1 MSSFTCS
8 SYASSDSP
16 QWPFLPVLISINC
29 FRLRP
34 VRAAIA
40 SLLVSAALLSAV
52 APRLYLSS
60 SVDRQAFR
68 RWFTF
73 MAESR
78 YYAHK
83 RVREIDDCAALVR
96 WAAREALLP
105 HDTAWARATD
115 LPLFPAMPSVREA
128 AWSSGFGRAD
138 ASALQRDETWF
149 VSRDVAAAVPGDLL
163 FFEAA
168 GDSAQHVMNYVG
180 PSQIVPSSRK
190 WVVYLADSGREM
202 EKVPL
207 DALLAFPS
215 ADWRPRS
222 ENAHF
227 LGVRRFNLLRDS
239 R

>member
-1 MSSFTCS
+1 
-8 SYASSDSP
+8 
-16 QWPFLPVLISINC
+16 
-29 FRLRP
+29 
-34 VRAAIA
+34 
-40 SLLVSAALLSAV
+40 LLLSAALLNGV

-60 SVDRQAFR
+60 PVDRQAFR

-83 RVREIDDCAALVR
+83 HVREINDCAALVR
-96 WAAREALLP
+96 WAFREALLP

-115 LPLFPAMPSVREA
+115 LPIFPAMPSVQEA
-128 AWSSGFGRAD
+128 AWSENFGRAD
-138 ASALQRDETWF
+138 ASALRRDETWF
-149 VSRDVAAAVPGDLL
+149 VSRDVAAAAPGDLL

-168 GDSAQHVMNYVG
+168 GDSAEHVMIYVG
-180 PSQIVPSSRK
+180 SSQIVPSSRK
-190 WVVYLADSGREM
+190 WVVYLEDAGREM
-202 EKVPL
+202 QKISI

-222 ENAHF
+222 DNVHF

-239 R
+239 Y

>member
-1 MSSFTCS
+1 MGGPRSAFAARYGMGARHRSSAF
-8 SYASSDSP
+8 
-16 QWPFLPVLISINC
+16 
-29 FRLRP
+29 
-34 VRAAIA
+34 
-40 SLLVSAALLSAV
+40 
-52 APRLYLSS
+52 PRN
-60 SVDRQAFR
+60 AFR
-68 RWFTF
+68 SG
-73 MAESR
+73 SR
-78 YYAHK
+78 M
-83 RVREIDDCAALVR
+83 VE
-96 WAAREALLP
+96 
-105 HDTAWARATD
+105 
-115 LPLFPAMPSVREA
+115 
-128 AWSSGFGRAD
+128 
-138 ASALQRDETWF
+138 RDETWF

-168 GDSAQHVMNYVG
+168 GDSAQHVMIYVG